1 MKLKTVP
8 QDIVSFLKGILA
20 SFEHSVKG
28 KKLDLEFYFHEESI
42 ILYFDTEKMED
53 IFDNLV
59 SNAVKFTPEGGKIIV
74 SVKRIMEEQED
85 FPFGSLEVSIRDTG
99 IGIPIE
105 QLSHIF
111 DRFYQVDSH
120 KRKNKGSGIGL
131 SLTRELVNLHRGKI
145 DVNSR
150 AGENSGTDFI
160 LRFPLGKGHLK
171 PGEIVDSPE
180 MEVISRH
187 GKQGEAGEN
196 GFEAIAI
203 NEVWM
208 EEKEAKAGSREAVK
222 ETEKK
227 AVLVVEDNPDMRKFI
242 RESIEPY
249 YSVIEAE
256 DGKDGIEKAQA
267 IMPDL
272 IVSDIMMPEV
282 DGYEL
287 CETLKKDFKTSH
299 TPVILL
305 TAKASESS
313 VVQGLETGAD
323 DYITKP
329 FSTKIL
335 LTRIKNLIDL
345 RRQLQEKIQR
355 QMLLQPEEIKVS
367 SIDQKFLK
375 KLQDIIEK
383 NLSDPDLNVEALSE
397 KMEISRVTLNKKIHA
412 LSGEKANEFIRS
424 YRLKRAVQ
432 LLKQN
437 FGSVT
442 EVAFAVGF
450 SDHSY
455 FTRCFREK
463 FHQLPSVLAA
473 EDTGKC

>member
-1 MKLKTVP
+1 LT
-8 QDIVSFLKGILA
+8 
-20 SFEHSVKG
+20 
-28 KKLDLEFYFHEESI
+28 
-42 ILYFDTEKMED
+42 
-53 IFDNLV
+53 
-59 SNAVKFTPEGGKIIV
+59 
-74 SVKRIMEEQED
+74 
-85 FPFGSLEVSIRDTG
+85 
-99 IGIPIE
+99 
-105 QLSHIF
+105 HIF

-131 SLTRELVNLHRGKI
+131 ALTRELVNLHHGKI

-150 AGENSGTDFI
+150 VGENSGTDFI
-160 LRFPLGKGHLK
+160 LRFPLGKDHFK
-171 PGEIVDSPE
+171 PDEIVDSSE
-180 MEVISRH
+180 MEFISRRR
-187 GKQGEAGEN
+187 KQGEDVEN
-196 GFEAIAI
+196 GFEELAADEI
-203 NEVWM
+203 WM
-208 EEKEAKAGSREAVK
+208 EEKDSKAGTRETVK

-256 DGKDGIEKAQA
+256 DGKDGIEKAQT
-267 IMPDL
+267 IIPDL

-287 CETLKKDFKTSH
+287 CETVKKNFKTSH
-299 TPVILL
+299 IPIVLL
-305 TAKASESS
+305 TAKASEKSM
-313 VVQGLETGAD
+313 VQGLETGAD

-329 FSTKIL
+329 FNTKIL

-355 QMLLQPEEIKVS
+355 QMLLQPEEITVS

-375 KLQDIIEK
+375 KLQDIIEE

-397 KMEISRVTLNKKIHA
+397 KMDITRVTLNKKIQA

-442 EVAFAVGF
+442 DVAFEVGF

-455 FTRCFREK
+455 FTKCFREK
-463 FHQLPSVLAA
+463 FHQLPSALAA
-473 EDTGKC
+473 EDTGKKQQLF